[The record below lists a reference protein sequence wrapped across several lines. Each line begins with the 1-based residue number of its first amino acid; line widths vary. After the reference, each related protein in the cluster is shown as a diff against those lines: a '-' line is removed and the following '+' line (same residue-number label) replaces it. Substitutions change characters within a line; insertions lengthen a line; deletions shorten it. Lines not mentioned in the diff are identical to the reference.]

1 MAYALIVLDASA
13 AMALVLAEDEG
24 EEVAELIRETI
35 DVNGQIFVP
44 GLFWYELG
52 NGLVM
57 AERSDRIAPQKTPV
71 AVSEFARFPV
81 VTHQQ
86 TDFPTIDRILTLV
99 REYQLTYYD
108 ASYLELAL
116 RFQAPLKSYDTHLVN
131 LKASSPLIL

>member
-1 MAYALIVLDASA
+1 MASALIVLDASA

-24 EEVAELIRETI
+24 EEVAELIHDT
-35 DVNGQIFVP
+35 VATNGQIFVP

-57 AERSDRIAPQKTPV
+57 AERTDRMAPRTTSF
-71 AVSEFARFPV
+71 AVSEFTRLPV

-86 TDFPTIDRILTLV
+86 SDFQIADRVLTLA
-99 REYQLTYYD
+99 RENGLTYYD

-116 RFQAPLKSYDTHLVN
+116 RFQAPLKSFDTHLVN
-131 LKASSPLIL
+131 LRRSFPLIL

>member
-13 AMALVLAEDEG
+13 ALALVLAEDQG
-24 EEVAELIRETI
+24 EEVEELIHETI
-35 DVNGQIFVP
+35 AVNGQIFVP

-52 NGLVM
+52 NGLVL
-57 AERSDRIAPQKTPV
+57 AERADRIVLQATSA
-71 AVSEFARFPV
+71 AVSKFTLLPI

-86 TDFPTIDRILTLV
+86 SDFPTADRITTLA
-99 REYQLTYYD
+99 RENELTYYD

-131 LKASSPLIL
+131 LRGSFPLIL